1 MQLHRLPQDK
11 ASSKLMDRGGSVVGK
26 AHGQRQSRGKN
37 GSNQSN
43 SPADTVEGNQL
54 EDILKHKDSSFQI
67 QD

>member
-1 MQLHRLPQDK
+1 
-11 ASSKLMDRGGSVVGK
+11 MDRGGSVVGK